1 MANNGIQNHGDEW
14 DKQRREDS
22 KRRKGSIGWSNK
34 VHNCLRNAQKMFL
47 QMRLHG
53 GGKCF
58 TKKKKNNFTLYWD
71 SLIHLYLLKYV
82 DSVT

>member
-22 KRRKGSIGWSNK
+22 KRRKGSVGWSNK

-47 QMRLHG
+47 QMDERMRLHG

-58 TKKKKNNFTLYWD
+58 IKKKKKLYTEI
-71 SLIHLYLLKYV
+71 L
-82 DSVT
+82 